1 LKLTEIEVTYTKL
14 FLLIALA
21 LTACATP
28 VTQAPTSTRPVS
40 TNTPEAGGTPTLT
53 VTPDASMGA
62 VEGHFSWSQSKE
74 PASLPIE
81 GVTLQLDRHGGE
93 YKKYKVKTE
102 ADGHFVFA
110 NIEPGS
116 YGFGI
121 YMNLQLSERQCEA
134 PEYIY
139 GQDLGWQHYATW
151 LKVDVFYD
159 VLFSSTDITVKPGD
173 VVVLD
178 FVLKCP

>member
-1 LKLTEIEVTYTKL
+1 MEIEVKYTKL
-14 FLLIALA
+14 FLLIVFA
-21 LTACATP
+21 LTACAAP
-28 VTQAPTSTRPVS
+28 VTKVPTPTIQVS
-40 TNTPEAGGTPTLT
+40 TITPEAGGTPTLT
-53 VTPDASMGA
+53 VTPDSSMGA
-62 VEGHFSWSQSKE
+62 VEGHFSWSLSKDS
-74 PASLPIE
+74 ASLPIQ
-81 GVTLQLDRHGGE
+81 GVTLQLDRHSGE

-102 ADGHFVFA
+102 SDGHFVFA

-121 YMNLQLSERQCEA
+121 YLNLQLSERQCEA
-134 PEYIY
+134 PEYVY

-159 VLFSSTDITVKPGD
+159 VLFSSTDITVKPGE
-173 VVVLD
+173 VVLLD